1 MYQRILIPTDSS
13 EPSEKAVREGC
24 QLAKRLG
31 ATVSLLYVNEPI
43 AFMPFVGTQTVP
55 YYEDWSREAKAAGE
69 KALERAAQIA
79 REEGVEAQTR
89 LEEGRP
95 VQQIL
100 EAAKGHDLIVMG
112 SHGRGGLDRLLLGSV
127 TSGVL
132 HRSPV
137 PVLVIR
143 AG

>member
-1 MYQRILIPTDSS
+1 MYRRILIPTDGS
-13 EPSEKAVREGC
+13 EPSEKALRQGC

-31 ATVSLLYVNEPI
+31 ASVSVLYVDEPI
-43 AFMPFVGTQTVP
+43 ALTPLVGSQSIP
-55 YYEDWSREAKAAGE
+55 HYEQWVREARAAGE

-79 REEGVEAQTR
+79 REEGLEAQTQ
-89 LEEGRP
+89 LAEGRA

-100 EAAKGHDLIVMG
+100 EAAKDHDLIVMG

-127 TSGVL
+127 TSGVVR
-132 HRSPV
+132 RSPV
-137 PVLVIR
+137 PVLVVR